1 MTAQTTDATS
11 TTAPTPR
18 DMANAVR
25 ALAMDAVERANSGH
39 PGMPMGMAD
48 AATVLFTRFLKFDP
62 KAPKWADRDRFVL
75 SAGHGSMLLYALL
88 HLTGYEDMT
97 LDEVKNFRQLGARTA
112 GHPEYGH
119 ASGIET
125 TTGPLGQ
132 GIANAVGMA
141 LAERLLAAR
150 FGGSVVDHYT
160 YVIAGDGCLME
171 GISQEA
177 ISLAGH
183 LKLSKLIV
191 LWDDNGISIDGPVS
205 LSSSEDQRA
214 RFEAAGWATDAVD
227 GHDAEAVAAALD
239 RARSSDRPVMIA
251 CRTVIG
257 YGAPKKAGTSGVH
270 GAALGAEEIA
280 GTREALAWP
289 HAPFEIP
296 ADIRTAWAHAGARGA
311 AERAA
316 WETRLAALDAGTQ
329 AEFTRAMAGE
339 LPAGWKQALDDYI
352 AGLIASPKTVA
363 TRKASEMALEVLVP
377 AIPELIG
384 GSADLTGS
392 NNTRTKGMKPVAPGE
407 FDGRYIF
414 WGIREHGMAAAMNGM
429 ALHGGVIPYGGTFL
443 VFTDYCRPS
452 IRLSALMEQRVIY
465 VMTHDSIGLG
475 EDGPTHQP
483 VEHLMS
489 LRMMPNVAV
498 MRPADVVETAECW
511 AAALERT
518 NGPSVLALSRQNLKQ
533 LRLEA
538 SAGNLSAKG
547 AYILREA
554 SAAPQVVL
562 LATGSEVEI
571 AVAAAEALEA
581 KGVPTRVVSMPC
593 WELFAAQ
600 PAGYQAEVLGGDVV
614 RVAIEAGIGFGWER
628 WTGPKGAVIGMT
640 GFGASAPAPELYR
653 HFGIT
658 AEAVV
663 DAALARV

>member
-11 TTAPTPR
+11 TATPR

-239 RARSSDRPVMIA
+239 RARSSDKPVMIA

-311 AERAA
+311 AEREA
-316 WETRLAALDAGTQ
+316 WEKRLGALDAEVQ
-329 AEFTRAMAGE
+329 ADFTRAMAGE

-407 FDGRYIF
+407 FDGRYVF

-443 VFTDYCRPS
+443 VFTDYCRPA

-538 SAGNLSAKG
+538 SAENLSAKG

-554 SAAPQVVL
+554 SAAPKAVL

-571 AVAAAEALEA
+571 AVAAAEVLEA

-600 PAGYQAEVLGGDVV
+600 PADYQARVLGGDVV
-614 RVAIEAGIGFGWER
+614 RIAIEAGIGFGWER